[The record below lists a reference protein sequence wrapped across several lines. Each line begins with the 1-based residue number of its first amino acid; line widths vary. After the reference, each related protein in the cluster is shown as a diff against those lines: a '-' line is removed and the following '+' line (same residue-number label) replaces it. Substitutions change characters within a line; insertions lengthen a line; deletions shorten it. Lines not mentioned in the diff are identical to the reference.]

1 MNDAGSLQNLN
12 DIVVPGPVSWWPL
25 ATGWYVLAALLIVI
39 LLILAIRQWRQWR
52 RNRYRRQA
60 LAQLSSIR
68 KGETGL
74 QQLPFLLKRAAISAW
89 PREQVASLSGPPWH
103 RFLDETG
110 GAERF
115 CDGAGEIL
123 DRLSYAEAGQGGTDR
138 GIVLDAAE
146 YWLKHHR
153 CKGLGGVNH
162 A

>member
-52 RNRYRRQA
+52 RNRYRRQ
-60 LAQLSSIR
+60 
-68 KGETGL
+68 
-74 QQLPFLLKRAAISAW
+74 
-89 PREQVASLSGPPWH
+89 
-103 RFLDETG
+103 ETG

>member
-25 ATGWYVLAALLIVI
+25 ATGWYVLATLLII
-39 LLILAIRQWRQWR
+39 TLLILAVRQWRQWNQ
-52 RNRYRRQA
+52 NRYRRQA
-60 LAQLSSIR
+60 LEQISAIR
-68 KGETGL
+68 AGETSL
-74 QQLPFLLKRAAISAW
+74 QQLPVLLKRTAISAW
-89 PREQVASLSGPPWH
+89 PREEVASLSGPAWH
-103 RFLDETG
+103 RFLDETA
-110 GAERF
+110 GAVRF

-123 DRLSYAEAGQGGTDR
+123 DRLSYAGTGQGSSDQ

-153 CKGLGGVNH
+153 CKELGDIKH